1 MFAMSPVP
9 SRLQQVGLADDFP
22 YHDPSEVP
30 VVEARRQR
38 NEAMQK
44 AHWVH
49 EDMAGSS
56 LQELEEEKARRE
68 KRKKETTEFAERVE
82 EAWKPQRLAAGRPEQ
97 KGRGCGLPVPGGVA
111 HPFLVTRDAADFLYS
126 LNLGQDVEA
135 KDEWGAWCR
144 GKVVAVRGDGGWVSF
159 I

>member
-1 MFAMSPVP
+1 MSPVP
-9 SRLQQVGLADDFP
+9 SRLQQVGLAADFP
-22 YHDPSEVP
+22 YHDPAEVP

-49 EDMAGSS
+49 EDMAGCS

-68 KRKKETTEFAERVE
+68 KRKKETTEYAKRME
-82 EAWKPQRLAAGRPEQ
+82 EAWKPQRLAAGRLEL
-97 KGRGCGLPVPGGVA
+97 KGRGCGLPVPGGIA

-126 LNLGQDVEA
+126 LNVEQDVEA

-144 GKVVAVRGDGGWVSF
+144 GKVVGVRGDGGWVSF
-159 I
+159 V